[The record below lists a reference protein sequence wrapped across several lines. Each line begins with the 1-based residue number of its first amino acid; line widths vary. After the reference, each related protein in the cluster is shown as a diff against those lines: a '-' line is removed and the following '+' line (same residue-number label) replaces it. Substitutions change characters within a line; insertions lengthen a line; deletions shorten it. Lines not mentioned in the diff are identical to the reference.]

1 MRPVSFFDDECAPWK
16 LDDGVFALPFEG
28 DSYIS
33 TGESDD
39 GRFLQ
44 FPECGCYMCFVVFN
58 ELHAP
63 HHDAFVSAKSVDGEL
78 LKNGKCLLDQEGFW
92 ISLINLQIKVEA
104 DRKIRFILR
113 NFSEANIDKLNCEKS
128 MLFIF
133 PLNG

>member
-1 MRPVSFFDDECAPWK
+1 
-16 LDDGVFALPFEG
+16 
-28 DSYIS
+28 
-33 TGESDD
+33 
-39 GRFLQ
+39 
-44 FPECGCYMCFVVFN
+44 MCFVVFN

-63 HHDAFVSAKSVDGEL
+63 RYNAFVSAKSVDGEL

-92 ISLINLQIKVEA
+92 ISLINLQIKGEA

-133 PLNG
+133 LLNG